1 MAKNDLQLV
10 KAMFNETKREIMKSI
25 SAKERTVKEIAADIN
40 IPASRLYYHMKQL
53 EELKVIVK
61 TKTEQ
66 KGNLRENYYM
76 SQSGEMNFTSLDD
89 DEMKEIL
96 PEVIRHV
103 NETVAKA
110 MTLFEEGL
118 YEEETGE
125 SRGSLVFLHTPMTYA
140 QWKKANKAIKLV
152 LDEAEAEADATDTES
167 GEEKHDYTYMLLTY
181 KQEGE

>member
-1 MAKNDLQLV
+1 MLNQ
-10 KAMFNETKREIMKSI
+10 TKRKIMDAI
-25 SAKERTVKEIAADIN
+25 SEQEKTVKEIAADIDV
-40 IPASRLYYHMKQL
+40 PASRLYYHMKQL

-76 SQSGEMNFTSLDD
+76 SQSGEMNFTSLDDD

-140 QWKKANKAIKLV
+140 QWKKANKAIKRV

-167 GEEKHDYTYMLLTY
+167 GEEKHDYAYMLLTY
-181 KQEGE
+181 KQEG